1 MPRIMGID
9 YGTKRTGIAVTDPL
23 QIIASGLTTIPTPE
37 VFEFLAKYFLE
48 EEVEKIVVGE
58 PLHPD
63 GQPAQIAHL
72 VKGFVNKLKKQFPDI
87 EVVTHDERFTS
98 EAAKSIMLQSG
109 IGKKKRRDK
118 ALVDQISAG
127 LILEDY
133 LKSIGK
139 F

>member
-1 MPRIMGID
+1 MGID
-9 YGTKRTGIAVTDPL
+9 YGSKRTGIAVTDPL
-23 QIIASGLTTIPTPE
+23 QIIASGLATIPTQE
-37 VFEFLAKYFLE
+37 VFEFLTKYLQE

-58 PLHPD
+58 PLYPD

-72 VKGFVNKLKKQFPDI
+72 VKGFVKHLKKQFPEI

-98 EAAKSIMLQSG
+98 EAAKDIIRQSG
-109 IGKKKRRDK
+109 VGQKKRRDK
-118 ALVDQISAG
+118 ALVDRISAA

>member
-37 VFEFLAKYFLE
+37 VFEFLVKYFLE

>member
-1 MPRIMGID
+1 MGID

>member
-1 MPRIMGID
+1 MSRIMGID
-9 YGTKRTGIAVTDPL
+9 YGSKRTGIAVTDPL
-23 QIIASGLTTIPTPE
+23 QIIASGLATIPTQE
-37 VFEFLAKYFLE
+37 VFEFLTKYLQE

-58 PLHPD
+58 PLYPD

-72 VKGFVNKLKKQFPDI
+72 VKGFVKHLKKQFPEI

-98 EAAKSIMLQSG
+98 EAAKDIIRQSG
-109 IGKKKRRDK
+109 VGQKKRRDK
-118 ALVDQISAG
+118 ALVDRISAA